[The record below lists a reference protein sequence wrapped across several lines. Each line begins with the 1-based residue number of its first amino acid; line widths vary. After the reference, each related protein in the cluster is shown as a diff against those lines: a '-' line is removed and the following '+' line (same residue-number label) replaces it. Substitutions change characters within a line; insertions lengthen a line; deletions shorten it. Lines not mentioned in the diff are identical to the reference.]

1 MGTERFYRKAA
12 GASLVRDDI
21 EKSPDGVL
29 GVAVTMEPRRRYGMA
44 DQREVEQA
52 VYRLCPAG
60 TQEVADLIGLSR
72 QATALR
78 LRALE
83 YREHI
88 WSKKVGPTMVWMHP
102 RIMDDPDPERD
113 TSAEDVAPRVFGD
126 IYRAL
131 RRQPPYGTRS
141 RRRRFSEVDL

>member
-1 MGTERFYRKAA
+1 
-12 GASLVRDDI
+12 
-21 EKSPDGVL
+21 
-29 GVAVTMEPRRRYGMA
+29 MA

-78 LRALE
+78 LQVLDH
-83 YREHI
+83 REHI

-102 RIMDDPDPERD
+102 RIMDDPDPEHD
-113 TSAEDVAPRVFGD
+113 TSAEDVAPRILGD
-126 IYRAL
+126 LYRASKG
-131 RRQPPYGTRS
+131 QAPYGTTPRERCFRS
-141 RRRRFSEVDL
+141 IDL